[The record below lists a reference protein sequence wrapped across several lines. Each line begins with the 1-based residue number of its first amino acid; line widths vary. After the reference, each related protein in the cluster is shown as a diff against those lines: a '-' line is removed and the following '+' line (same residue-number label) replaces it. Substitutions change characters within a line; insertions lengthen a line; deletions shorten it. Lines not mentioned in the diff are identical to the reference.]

1 VQVNVPRNLDFDAAD
16 MPIIDAKNLNYIS
29 NTGTHEDL
37 HAAGL
42 EHVDYV
48 KNRMNY
54 ENVGG
59 TKVTGE
65 QRKTIIENV
74 EKQQAQ

>member
-1 VQVNVPRNLDFDAAD
+1 MQVNVPRNLDFDAAD